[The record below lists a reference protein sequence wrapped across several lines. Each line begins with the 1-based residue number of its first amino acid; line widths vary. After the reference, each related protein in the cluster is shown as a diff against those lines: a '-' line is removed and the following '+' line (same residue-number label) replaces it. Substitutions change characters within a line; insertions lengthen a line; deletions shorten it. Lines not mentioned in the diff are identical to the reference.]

1 MRNCTLIKEV
11 LYFKHNVLLMTNTLD
26 HYNIVMNNMT
36 WPFVEPFYDSNL
48 KIIIGL
54 LTTDD

>member
-1 MRNCTLIKEV
+1 
-11 LYFKHNVLLMTNTLD
+11 MTNTLD

-54 LTTDD
+54 LTTDDWL